1 MTTGIDAVA
10 EFSTSKDSEA
20 PLPRHA
26 TKARILA
33 ETVRIIDEHGEAAV
47 RIHDIQAACEVTA
60 PSIYHFFG
68 NREGL
73 VIEAQAERL
82 LRALNEYDPVVDM
95 QLTAVA
101 SKEELRT
108 VLRSFLDMFWHPE
121 RTAVRARRL
130 SALGSAIGR
139 PELTDLFARVIGDYV
154 AVMCQR
160 LVPFQNKGWIR
171 ADLDLSVFN
180 YWLMG
185 LILGRVYIEF
195 GGNTGPFPEWNAM
208 TQQAVEFT
216 LFGPEQGEQAGAV

>member
-1 MTTGIDAVA
+1 MTTGIDAGT
-10 EFSTSKDSEA
+10 EFSTAKDSES
-20 PLPRHA
+20 PKRQHS

-33 ETVRIIDEHGEAAV
+33 EAVRVIDGQGEAAV
-47 RIHDIQAACEVTA
+47 RIHDIQAVCQVTA

-68 NREGL
+68 SREGL

-82 LRALNEYDPVVDM
+82 LRAFNEYDPVVDT
-95 QLTAVA
+95 QLANVA

-108 VLRSFLDMFWHPE
+108 VVRSFLDMFWYPE
-121 RTAVRARRL
+121 RTAVRAQRL
-130 SALGSAIGR
+130 SALGSAVGR

-154 AVMCQR
+154 AVMCRR
-160 LVPFQNKGWIR
+160 LEPFQNKGWIR
-171 ADLDLSVFN
+171 ADLDLGVFN

-208 TQQAVEFT
+208 TQGAVEYT
-216 LFGPEQGEQAGAV
+216 LFGPA